1 MVVVYNSKLTR
12 ALIGAKRDA
21 LSDKPYAFSDKE
33 REIFKEYERIATGRN
48 RKVWSYAERSEALN
62 QLYNDNKQYLS
73 KNALNSLRGMNSE
86 FSKQVSKRKVSD
98 RDSVNRYLA
107 DLTVGANSDYFDI
120 GKEENIELA
129 EPITPVN
136 RSSPQKKGF
145 FGKIGDKVGE
155 YVSKNFT
162 EVGRYATGVAAGLLL
177 FVNTSLISPNYI
189 SAEEPAQPKKVIT
202 IENKEPE
209 KKTQIDEKPI
219 EKPKPEE
226 KKPEEKKPA
235 DNKMNLGYQMYDF
248 SNIYGSTSSGGG
260 FGGGNGSSTFRLF
273 GSYDV
278 PKPQNESEDSI
289 TRPKRVGLDIFGG
302 QANKKTDGSSY
313 DSSDFNY
320 ILGFDGKEAKSR
332 YAYRGERIS
341 RETETTS
348 DKTKQTVSNKFN
360 GFSTMIPY
368 KASRFTLQYGG
379 SQSEDNTKV
388 SIIQPILL
396 DVRADVST
404 EEKKMLLGYDL
415 IGPIGFGGYL
425 STANAKA
432 EASVDKMKILD
443 EKWDTWKLGLN
454 LNKLKSNVAWY
465 VQPNFTQGNDV
476 KYHFGGD
483 AFILNDVGKGFLL
496 GAKGRVEDGTGYG
509 SIIFGKGALN
519 DVALYNK
526 CIIDLGNDVSLTP
539 EQKKIAENDYLLAL
553 ARNSKSWLLD
563 IGYNKQLPNEAGGLC
578 GSLII
583 PVSNKVVLGGYGE
596 NGSMMDSYGTFA
608 HYYPGESNKMSFDF
622 GIGRENPDNRFT
634 TPENKEGSTIF
645 TFGVSIPLGGDNKKD
660 GKDGKK

>member
-1 MVVVYNSKLTR
+1 
-12 ALIGAKRDA
+12 
-21 LSDKPYAFSDKE
+21 
-33 REIFKEYERIATGRN
+33 
-48 RKVWSYAERSEALN
+48 
-62 QLYNDNKQYLS
+62 
-73 KNALNSLRGMNSE
+73 
-86 FSKQVSKRKVSD
+86 
-98 RDSVNRYLA
+98 
-107 DLTVGANSDYFDI
+107 
-120 GKEENIELA
+120 
-129 EPITPVN
+129 
-136 RSSPQKKGF
+136 
-145 FGKIGDKVGE
+145 
-155 YVSKNFT
+155 
-162 EVGRYATGVAAGLLL
+162 
-177 FVNTSLISPNYI
+177 
-189 SAEEPAQPKKVIT
+189 
-202 IENKEPE
+202 
-209 KKTQIDEKPI
+209 
-219 EKPKPEE
+219 
-226 KKPEEKKPA
+226 
-235 DNKMNLGYQMYDF
+235 MYDF

-496 GAKGRVEDGTGYG
+496 GAKTHIEDGAG
-509 SIIFGKGALN
+509 SGNIIFGKGALN

-526 CIIDLGNDVSLTP
+526 GIIDLWNDVSLTS

-563 IGYNKQLPNEAGGLC
+563 IGYKKQLPDEAGGLY

-583 PVSNKVVLGGYGE
+583 PVSNKVILGGYGE
-596 NGSMMDSYGTFA
+596 NGSAMNSYGTFA
-608 HYYPGESNKMSFDF
+608 HYYPGEKNGLSFDL

-634 TPENKEGSTIF
+634 TPENKEGSW
-645 TFGVSIPLGGDNKKD
+645 TFNVGLSYWFGDGKKQNDKD
-660 GKDGKK
+660 GKNGKK